1 MTTIFQTHYEKDFD
15 QKKVFVQ
22 RTFDAP
28 LELVWRA
35 WTEKEILDQWWAPR
49 PWQTKT
55 KSIDFKTG
63 GHWLY
68 SMVGPNNEEHWSKAD
83 YVLVEP
89 MKAFHGLDVFCD
101 ANGIAVEGMPQNDWK
116 VNFSAVENQTLVK
129 VELTFPT
136 IEQMEMLIKMGFEG
150 GFAMAHTNL
159 DEVLKTLK

>member
-15 QKKVFVQ
+15 QKKVYVH
-22 RTFDAP
+22 RTFNAP

-35 WTEKEILDQWWAPR
+35 WTEKEILDQWWAPK

-68 SMVGPNNEEHWSKAD
+68 AMVGPNNEEHWSKED
-83 YVLVEP
+83 YVEVIP
-89 MKAFHGLDVFCD
+89 MQSFHGKDVFCD
-101 ANGIAVEGMPQNDWK
+101 SNGNAIPDMPQNDWK
-116 VNFSAVENQTLVK
+116 VNFSAVENQTLIK

-136 IEQMEMLIKMGFEG
+136 VEQMEMLIKMGFEG

-159 DEVLKTLK
+159 DEILKTLN